1 MTAGRTAA
9 SGLRNN
15 VGNVKQRTLAKEV
28 KYSGVGLHSG
38 KEVILCLKPAPENTG
53 VIFVRTDLSGCPE
66 IHARAENISA
76 TVKATTIS
84 ENGAEISTI
93 EHLMSAF
100 SMAGVDNVRV
110 KMSSSEPPVADG
122 SAKVFFDLIEEAGLS
137 EQDAKREPYVVDKT
151 FAIHEGDRS
160 IMIEPYNGFKI
171 TFTSVNK
178 HPLLGTQ
185 YFDIEL
191 TEGSFGKEIAPAR
204 TVAFLEEIELLKKM
218 GMGLGGTLENTV
230 VFAKDKVLS
239 DLRFQDELI
248 RHKILDV
255 IGDMYL
261 LGPIKGH
268 IIASQTGHA
277 LNSRLTK
284 KIAAY
289 RLKGEQHMAVL
300 DINEIK
306 KILPHR
312 FPMLLVDKI
321 LELEP
326 MRRAVGIKNITV
338 NEIQFLGHFPN
349 EPIFPGVL
357 LIEAMAQVGGVAML
371 YPKEN
376 RGKLA
381 VFGKIDNVRFR
392 KKVVPGD
399 QVVTTAEVVKI
410 KGNMGVIHCEGKVD
424 GNIVS
429 ECDCFFAIID
439 PREA

>member
-1 MTAGRTAA
+1 M
-9 SGLRNN
+9 
-15 VGNVKQRTLAKEV
+15 KQHTIAKEV

-38 KEVILCLKPAPENTG
+38 KEVTIILKPAAENTG
-53 VIFVRTDLSGCPE
+53 VVFIRTDLPGQPE
-66 IHARAENISA
+66 IHARAENVTA
-76 TVKATTIS
+76 TVKATTLS
-84 ENGAEISTI
+84 ENGAEVATI
-93 EHLMSAF
+93 EHLMSAL
-100 SMAGVDNVRV
+100 SMTGVDNVRIE
-110 KMSSSEPPVADG
+110 MSAGEPPVADG
-122 SAKVFFDLIEEAGLS
+122 SAKVFFDLVEEAGLK
-137 EQDAKREPYVVDKT
+137 EQEAKRVPYVVDKT
-151 FAIHEGDRS
+151 FAIHEGNRS
-160 IMIEPYNGFKI
+160 IILEPYNGFKI

-185 YFDIEL
+185 HFDIEL
-191 TEGSFGKEIAPAR
+191 TEKSYGKEIAPAR
-204 TVAFLEEIELLKKM
+204 TVAFIEEIETLKKM

-230 VFAKDKVLS
+230 VFDRDKVLS
-239 DLRFQDELI
+239 SMRFKDELI

-268 IIASQTGHA
+268 VIASQTGHA
-277 LNSRLTK
+277 LNSKLTK

-289 RLKGEQHMAVL
+289 RLKGEQYMTVL

-312 FPMLLVDKI
+312 YPMLLVDRI

-326 MRRAVGIKNITV
+326 MQRAVGIKNITV
-338 NEIQFLGHFPN
+338 NEVQFLGHFPN

-424 GNIVS
+424 GGIVS
-429 ECDCFFAIID
+429 ECDCFFALID
-439 PREA
+439 PKEA

>member
-1 MTAGRTAA
+1 M
-9 SGLRNN
+9 
-15 VGNVKQRTLAKEV
+15 KQHTIAKEV
-28 KYSGVGLHSG
+28 RYSGAGLHSG
-38 KEVILCLKPAPENTG
+38 KEVTMVLKPAAENTG
-53 VIFVRTDLSGCPE
+53 VIFIRTDLPGQPE
-66 IHARAENISA
+66 IHARAENVTA

-84 ENGAEISTI
+84 ENGAEVATI
-93 EHLMSAF
+93 EHLMSAL
-100 SMAGVDNVRV
+100 SMTGVDNVRV
-110 KMSSSEPPVADG
+110 EMSAGEPPVADG
-122 SAKVFFDLIEEAGLS
+122 SAKVFFDLIEEAGLK
-137 EQDAKREPYVVDKT
+137 EQEAKRVPYVVDRT
-151 FAIHEGDRS
+151 FAIHEGGRS
-160 IMIEPYNGFKI
+160 IMLEPYNGFKI

-185 YFDIEL
+185 HFDIEL
-191 TEGSFGKEIAPAR
+191 NESSYGKEIAPAR
-204 TVAFLEEIELLKKM
+204 TVAFLEEVETLKKN
-218 GMGLGGTLENTV
+218 GMGLGGNLENTV
-230 VFAKDKVLS
+230 VFDKDRVLS
-239 DLRFQDELI
+239 ETRFTDELI

-268 IIASQTGHA
+268 IIAAQTGHA
-277 LNSRLTK
+277 LNSKLTK

-289 RLKGEQHMAVL
+289 RLKGEQYMTVL

-326 MRRAVGIKNITV
+326 MKRAVGIKNITV

-371 YPKEN
+371 YPEEN

-429 ECDCFFAIID
+429 ECDCFFALID
-439 PREA
+439 PLEA